1 MKYQICVDLTADVN
15 NEPLE
20 ENIPLMHSPL
30 FNTEQEAY
38 TWRHF
43 CSFEYNNLDIIMVV
57 YDESGNMTDSYIC

>member
-20 ENIPLMHSPL
+20 ENIPLMCSPL
-30 FNTEQEAY
+30 FNTEQEAK